1 MGLKTVEYQ
10 KSDNLPDD
18 LDETFTELNL
28 RKVKWI
34 FFRQIIF
41 ILNLRSTVL
50 LMLAISLKLSVP
62 HKMTLI
68 G

>member
-18 LDETFTELNL
+18 LNETFTELNL

-34 FFRQIIF
+34 FFRQIIL

>member
-34 FFRQIIF
+34 FFRQIIL